1 MGWFDTE
8 LEGVI
13 TYEALMAPFAPL
25 PNTTRQDLT
34 SDKAIS
40 LIAFGGVGQ
49 HFLVGRESPLV
60 RETLETYCVPADA
73 QYLID
78 FTYMEKYAV
87 RERMAKYGSI
97 ACFNSRKEL
106 TRIYVSH
113 WQEWVAR
120 PCEHPSSEDAARLA
134 RRWEHAKFVVKA
146 CMGTGMTLKDHLMNA
161 HWIVSN
167 CASIALRSCLDRD
180 HPVRRLMHMFIF
192 RSPSVNLASV
202 KSLMPEHLYVHR
214 AAGFSYDG
222 LTNAME
228 DCAKSWKFQTFPEF
242 IEEKCLGVVESELSL
257 VQDGMEYWNVL
268 HEFTKAYL
276 SIYYINDDDV
286 VNDYEI
292 GEFWRT
298 LDSMPQ
304 GPPAQ
309 RGQGVA
315 PGFGY
320 KLPDLAGG
328 KGAFENLANCLC
340 HIMFWVT
347 ANHEILGS
355 VIEYFTTPMGL
366 TTKIYDESFSDGDCV
381 SNIGADGQVMAD
393 VQTFLQDLSVIS
405 LTGYRQPPLICNW
418 ARLMHIQPSDE
429 KKWNQLTLDVQQ
441 VSRINRYLR
450 SPQCTTSDKEPML
463 GINGLNA
470 SRETWHPSTVQE
482 HQLWSDRV
490 ERDLRSLGQPSRDAV
505 KFHNEL
511 IDDLHL
517 AFMSSLTR
525 LSNEIELRNAS
536 RERPFRGCDPAL
548 MEASVSI

>member
-60 RETLETYCVPADA
+60 RETIESYCVPADA

-97 ACFNSRKEL
+97 ACFNGQKEL
-106 TRIYVSH
+106 THGYVSH

-167 CASIALRSCLDRD
+167 CASIALRSCLERD

-192 RSPSVNLASV
+192 RSPSVNLAAS

-214 AAGFSYDG
+214 ASGFSYEG
-222 LTNAME
+222 LAQAIE
-228 DCAKSWKFQTFPEF
+228 DSAQSWKYQPFPEF
-242 IEEKCLGVVESELSL
+242 IEEKCLGDIEKDLPL
-257 VQDGMEYWNVL
+257 IQDGIEYWNVL
-268 HEFTKAYL
+268 YEFTTAYL
-276 SIYYINDDDV
+276 SIYYKDSKDVESDQEINDLWEV
-286 VNDYEI
+286 LE
-292 GEFWRT
+292 
-298 LDSMPQ
+298 SMPA
-304 GPPAQ
+304 GPEAL
-309 RGQGVA
+309 RGEGVA

-328 KGAFENLANCLC
+328 KGAFENIVNYCC
-340 HIMFWVT
+340 HVMFWVT
-347 ANHEILGS
+347 ANHELLGS

-366 TTKIYDESFSDGDCV
+366 TTKIYDESFQDESSV
-381 SNIGADGQVMAD
+381 SKIGADGQVMAD

-418 ARLMHIQPSDE
+418 ARLMHIQPKDE
-429 KKWNQLTLDVQQ
+429 QKWKQLTLDAQQ
-441 VSRINRYLR
+441 VSRLDRYLR
-450 SPQCTTSDKEPML
+450 STQCTPSNKEPML
-463 GINGLNA
+463 GINGLDA
-470 SRETWHPSTVQE
+470 SRETWHPCAAQDQ
-482 HQLWSDRV
+482 QLCSDRV
-490 ERDLRSLGQPSRDAV
+490 EHGLHRLGQPSRHAV

-517 AFMSSLTR
+517 AFMNSLTR
-525 LSNEIELRNAS
+525 LSTEIELRNAC

-548 MEASVSI
+548 LEASVSI